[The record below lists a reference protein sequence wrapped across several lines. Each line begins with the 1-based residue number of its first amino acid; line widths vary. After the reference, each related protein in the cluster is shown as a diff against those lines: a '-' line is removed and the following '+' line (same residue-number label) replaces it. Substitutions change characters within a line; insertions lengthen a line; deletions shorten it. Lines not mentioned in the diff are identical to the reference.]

1 MCSYPC
7 GSDGKES
14 TCNEGNVGSIPGSER
29 SPGEGNGNP
38 LQYSCLGNLMNR
50 RSLAG
55 YSPWGQKESDMP
67 EHMTHICLPKKGCIK
82 HSFQQHVFSKVYHVS
97 SIVNYIYIYNNYR
110 YIYDNIDKYT
120 IYFFYMNW
128 TILSY
133 FPNLLLVGLKLIYNF
148 SMQSFS
154 LITDY
159 APLNI
164 FI

>member
-1 MCSYPC
+1 MYILPDFFLLCKYKHTYNIYIYVCSYPC

-55 YSPWGQKESDMP
+55 YSPWGQKESDTP
-67 EHMTHICLPKKGCIK
+67 EHMTHICLPKKSCIK

-110 YIYDNIDKYT
+110 YIYDNINIT
-120 IYFFYMNW
+120 IYFFYMN
-128 TILSY
+128 
-133 FPNLLLVGLKLIYNF
+133 
-148 SMQSFS
+148 
-154 LITDY
+154 
-159 APLNI
+159 
-164 FI
+164 